1 MPYDTVL
8 TLFVLLSATCRSKAK
23 ASPRI
28 DGLPAA
34 ADKAVETPLASAKSA
49 ENCTDSD
56 SDLDSAEEDDNRKVT
71 IRKDTPKATKGT
83 SQWSTAQLQLERE
96 NHDKKHFINEQKASG
111 NMQDGDTIAHR
122 LRCTVRETIF
132 ASVKFANQEKFFD
145 YLPVQGK
152 DWQRG
157 IFFRAVKKGCSIM
170 PSDEESWWY
179 KQRRAV
185 REALKSKRATVHSGL
200 KCVMKGE

>member
-83 SQWSTAQLQLERE
+83 SQWSTAQLQLE
-96 NHDKKHFINEQKASG
+96 
-111 NMQDGDTIAHR
+111 
-122 LRCTVRETIF
+122 
-132 ASVKFANQEKFFD
+132 
-145 YLPVQGK
+145 
-152 DWQRG
+152 
-157 IFFRAVKKGCSIM
+157 
-170 PSDEESWWY
+170 
-179 KQRRAV
+179 
-185 REALKSKRATVHSGL
+185 
-200 KCVMKGE
+200 